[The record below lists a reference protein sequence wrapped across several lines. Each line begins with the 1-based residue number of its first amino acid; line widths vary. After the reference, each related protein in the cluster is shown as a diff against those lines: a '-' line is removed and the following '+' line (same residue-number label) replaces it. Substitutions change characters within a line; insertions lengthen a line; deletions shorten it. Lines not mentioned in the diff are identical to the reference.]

1 MELKKN
7 PKADLERKR
16 GLYLQIGYL
25 FALAVIFI
33 AFEWKSYDDN
43 AFNLGSLQVDNLE
56 EEIIPITEQ
65 EQKPPPPPP
74 PAVQELN
81 IVENT
86 EELKEELQVQSTEVT
101 EETKIEPVIEKQEEV
116 VEEDVVFQIVEDMPT
131 FGKGDADVLK
141 YLAENIRYPQV
152 AKELGISGMVF
163 VEFVVDKTGKI
174 KDSKVVRG
182 IGGGCDEE
190 ALRVIKGMPAWT
202 PGKQRGKPVS
212 VQFRLPVR
220 FVLK

>member
-43 AFNLGSLQVDNLE
+43 AFNLGSLQDNLE